1 MNAIKVNFNNEQE
14 EKVLLTILDSLNY
27 DYESQYSQED
37 ERAIDEALQRSM
49 TDFDRGR
56 VSAHIQVMQRVKDK
70 YDIWYYLVEWSWT

>member
-37 ERAIDEALQRSM
+37 EKAIDEALQRSM

-56 VSAHIQVMQRVKDK
+56 VSAHTEVMQRVKDK
-70 YDIWYYLVEWSWT
+70 YGI

>member
-70 YDIWYYLVEWSWT
+70 YDI